1 MEFTR
6 GHEIPVYVMFTFV
19 EDVVAD
25 RGKCV
30 AWNIIDNIQILDRF
44 KVMTLL
50 HVILCK
56 KRLCVQH
63 SD

>member
-1 MEFTR
+1 
-6 GHEIPVYVMFTFV
+6 MFTFV

-50 HVILCK
+50 HVILRK